1 MRVTA
6 LIANN
11 DANSEPK
18 DLCILD
24 WMYHTL
30 CIAIHFF
37 LQTDT
42 TKFSF
47 NTCKT
52 PTRLHIGNT
61 RK

>member
-18 DLCILD
+18 DLCIPNL
-24 WMYHTL
+24 MYHTL
-30 CIAIHFF
+30 CITIHFF
-37 LQTDT
+37 LQTGT
-42 TKFSF
+42 TKFFF

-52 PTRLHIGNT
+52 PTRLHIGDA
-61 RK
+61 